1 MKRRILAFMLMLA
14 MVSSMALT
22 VTSCGKDTSLT
33 VYAAGDFIK
42 QDLINAFS
50 EETGITVNYV
60 TGTRT
65 PPETE
70 EDEGDTS
77 ANSSEM
83 LAAEEQKSSVDIL
96 SELRA
101 WKDADRA
108 AKEKDPEQGVPSDY
122 DVILTDFDTASQ
134 LRDEECLRELTE
146 EAIPNMKVIKPG
158 WLGLNGETEHH
169 YALPVLWGTAC
180 LVWNTK
186 LLDYQVTSWRS
197 LWRKSNKGMIIMP
210 DNPRDCTGPV
220 MMCRG
225 FPINSTNEKEIRR
238 AYKSLRKQIPLV
250 AGYSDG
256 ATYTMME
263 NNAAA
268 ITVTYSGAAIS
279 MMSKNPDLA
288 YIIPNEGTWRM
299 CYTYSISAGTE
310 WPEEAERFVNYMC
323 SASNLAKNAVYSKY
337 STTSLEA
344 FEKLDKSWQKNIVAY
359 PKRTVRQASRLI
371 QGLDAESEALHAQ
384 LFQELKET
392 YNTAASEKKADS
404 GKKFSVETPAVE
416 ANADSAAEKSSK

>member
-1 MKRRILAFMLMLA
+1 MKRRILAILLTLA
-14 MVSSMALT
+14 MAASMALT

-50 EETGITVNYV
+50 EETGITVNYI

-65 PPETE
+65 PPKSEQPA
-70 EDEGDTS
+70 GDTS
-77 ANSSEM
+77 AVSPDILESE
-83 LAAEEQKSSVDIL
+83 AQNSVDIL
-96 SELRA
+96 SEMRA
-101 WKDADRA
+101 WKQADHS
-108 AKEKDPEQGVPSDY
+108 AKEKDPEQGAVCDY

-134 LRDEECLRELTE
+134 LRDEECLRELTA
-146 EAIPNMKVIKPG
+146 EAIPNMKVIKKG

-180 LVWNTK
+180 LLWNTK
-186 LLDYQVTSWRS
+186 MLDYQVTSWRS
-197 LWRKSNKGMIIMP
+197 LWRKSNKGTIVMP

-225 FPINSTNEKEIRR
+225 FPVNSTNEKEIRR

-268 ITVTYSGAAIS
+268 ITVAYSGSALS
-279 MMSKNPDLA
+279 MMANNPNLA
-288 YIIPNEGTWRM
+288 YIIPKEGTWRI

-310 WPEEAERFVNYMC
+310 WPTEAEKFVNYMC

-337 STTSLEA
+337 STTSVEA
-344 FEKLDKSWQKNIVAY
+344 FKKLDKSWQKNPIAY
-359 PKRTVRQASRLI
+359 PNQKVRQESRLI
-371 QGLDAESEALHAQ
+371 QGLDADSEALHAQ
-384 LFQELKET
+384 LYQELMEA
-392 YNTAASEKKADS
+392 YNAASKQKNTDSKKAAPDQS
-404 GKKFSVETPAVE
+404 
-416 ANADSAAEKSSK
+416 SAAASADTSAEQSS